1 MYHYFISHS
10 NSNTLT
16 ESKEFMEEIVSKY
29 DMGFEILSIYNHPDE
44 IAYTEPSGKN
54 ISNSELL
61 ENADEYERGSI
72 LWWARFLNTDV
83 IYN

>member
-1 MYHYFISHS
+1 MYHYFISQPGS
-10 NSNTLT
+10 KKYI
-16 ESKEFMEEIVSKY
+16 EPKEFMEKIVSKY
-29 DMGFEILSIYNHPDE
+29 DMGFEILSIYNHPE
-44 IAYTEPSGKN
+44 GIAYTEPSGKN

-72 LWWARFLNTDV
+72 LWWARFLNADV